1 MRNKIREWYYPT
13 KSKIYVAGL
22 TANQFEQ
29 GHLPSEGNTSIQL
42 LWSFFHLLFFFIFLI
57 LTLKNCV
64 L

>member
-1 MRNKIREWYYPT
+1 MRNKISEWYYPT

-22 TANQFEQ
+22 TAKQFEQ

-42 LWSFFHLLFFFIFLI
+42 LWSFFPLAVFNFLI